1 MNKHCVNFHDAS
13 QGLIL
18 VLTKNNDHQTLSEI
32 LQMREATSHRL
43 ENIEESE
50 NPMVEASLADD
61 IKCMRVLHKA
71 GYRVRL
77 ANEDWKAVKINVPVT
92 KFSISC
98 EEKEE
103 KDKTVEEDP
112 VIRFL
117 RFKAFSNP
125 LYLSLE
131 LAAERGPGTDNPRK
145 VSIDNFVL
153 RDPIKRAFALSQHA
167 KLLAGYFSEHSVEY
181 MEIRAQLKC

>member
-1 MNKHCVNFHDAS
+1 
-13 QGLIL
+13 
-18 VLTKNNDHQTLSEI
+18 
-32 LQMREATSHRL
+32 MREATSHRL

-77 ANEDWKAVKINVPVT
+77 ANEDWKAVKSLIKVPAT

-103 KDKTVEEDP
+103 RDKTVEEDP

-131 LAAERGPGTDNPRK
+131 LAAERGPRTDTPRK
-145 VSIDNFVL
+145 VSIDNIVL

-167 KLLAGYFSEHSVEY
+167 KLLAGYFPEHSVEY
-181 MEIRAQLKC
+181 MEIRAQLKCFAKELLSHCNNSEEVQTDSADSDPGG